1 MQIGIIKL
9 YVDTDV
15 GTFLRNICLRHI
27 HAGRSIIGHGDVAFL
42 GHNELHGTV
51 DAAVHAK
58 EPVIDRDDV
67 RTLLIISKHNNLI
80 HLTILQCFAYLNSK
94 GRICPLMGTKH
105 TLVDINFRTRS
116 HALKAKEHTF
126 TLQLG
131 GAVELFAIVGFAL
144 VKAVIATLHIFIVP
158 SMGNA
163 YRLPL
168 SVPFG
173 RGKNRFIRI
182 FASLKL
188 PPVAKRL
195 YFAGICAHC
204 CEQPQTD

>member
-1 MQIGIIKL
+1 MTFRAIRLDSVQIGIIKL

-80 HLTILQCFAYLNSK
+80 HLTILQASLISIAKAEYA
-94 GRICPLMGTKH
+94 PLW
-105 TLVDINFRTRS
+105 
-116 HALKAKEHTF
+116 
-126 TLQLG
+126 
-131 GAVELFAIVGFAL
+131 
-144 VKAVIATLHIFIVP
+144 VP
-158 SMGNA
+158 SI
-163 YRLPL
+163 RLL
-168 SVPFG
+168 
-173 RGKNRFIRI
+173 
-182 FASLKL
+182 
-188 PPVAKRL
+188 
-195 YFAGICAHC
+195 
-204 CEQPQTD
+204 T